1 MSKTVFRRVDITNLD
16 SRDYE
21 AINHVVNNSKNSSVF
36 HTVEWNSLLIRRFRL
51 PHITLLACVNG
62 AVTGI
67 YTFHRLQGGTYN
79 SPAIHLQSAYGG
91 PISLE
96 DDPDTLMQLLQE
108 AERVAPIAY
117 FQLWTPPL
125 VQELPVEQIG
135 YAVEEMY
142 TPIMRLDGSEEERF
156 SRLHKDKRYKIRR
169 AQKLGVTVEEAQKED
184 LPTYHNLVAETLIP
198 AGVTPVPLDFLQAVL
213 TELGPLG
220 KARFFLA
227 KFEQNVV
234 SGTIILYH
242 RDTAYGWDIG
252 WRREFANLSP
262 NDLLTWEVTE
272 RACKDGCKN
281 FDLLRIE
288 PDRLPGIAKWKATF
302 GGDIVKCYLLRKATK
317 GYRLIHPLKVL
328 LTNPARV
335 VRKIRSVFVRS
346 AQS

>member
-1 MSKTVFRRVDITNLD
+1 MAKTEFRRVDITNLN

-51 PHITLLACVNG
+51 PHITLLASVNG
-62 AVTGI
+62 TVTGV
-67 YTFHRLQGGTYN
+67 YTFHKLRNGTYN

-91 PISLE
+91 PVSLE
-96 DDPDTLMQLLQE
+96 DDPDTLLLLLQE
-108 AERVAPIAY
+108 AARIVPFAY

-125 VQELPVEQIG
+125 VQRAPFEQIG
-135 YAVEEMY
+135 YSVEEML
-142 TPIMRLDGSEEERF
+142 TPIIRLDGSEEERF
-156 SRLHKDKRYKIRR
+156 ARLHKDKRYKIRR
-169 AQKLGVTVEEAQKED
+169 AQKLGVTIEEAQKED
-184 LPTYHNLVAETLIP
+184 LPAYHNLVAETLLP

-234 SGTIILYH
+234 SGTVILYH

-252 WRREFANLSP
+252 WRREFASLSP
-262 NDLLTWEVTE
+262 NDILTWEIAE
-272 RACKDGCKN
+272 RACKDGYKN

-302 GGDIVKCYLLRKATK
+302 GCDIVKCYLLKKATD
-317 GYRLIHPLKVL
+317 GYRLFHPLRVL
-328 LTNPARV
+328 FTDPARA
-335 VRKIRSVFVRS
+335 VRKIRSALVRGG
-346 AQS
+346 